1 MNDNVEQWRVRKAA
15 VTSEGGAVASQ
26 HWLAAR
32 AGAAMLAEGGNA
44 VDAAVAC
51 AMALNVVEP
60 WMCGL
65 GGSGFMVV
73 WLAKEQRARVLN
85 FQGVLPRAIDIAD
98 YPLDPQGP
106 PSLMLYP
113 GVMDRANERGYGSIT
128 VPGAVAG
135 LGLALERF
143 GRLPWDRV
151 LAPTIRLA
159 ERGLPV
165 DWHASLQIGLAMD
178 LLRLDATASAH
189 YLPDGVPAKPESY
202 RPLPALAATL
212 KTLAAEGPK
221 AFYEGPLA
229 ATIAADLQA
238 GGSRI
243 TEDDLA
249 AYTVEEPQPLSG
261 RHRGAQVH
269 TAGEVS
275 GGQRLLDMLAYVE
288 QHLKPGSAVGPDTWI
303 AYARGLDAAFATHKA
318 KVGLDEKAGGVQ
330 QGGCT
335 SHMSAVDGEGNMVAL
350 TYTLLNRFG
359 SGVVL
364 PRSGIIMNNAVAYFD
379 PRPGNPVSIAGG
391 KRINSSNMCPTIATR
406 DGQALFAVGASG
418 ANHIVPCT
426 AQLTALLLDY
436 GMSLEEAFHTPR
448 IDASARGSLRADP
461 AMGEAA
467 LAALKQV
474 YTVEVAQQL
483 VFPKLYSCPSGV
495 ARDPASGQCWGIADV
510 SQPVA
515 GAAVPAPFT
524 LPGEGVKAETPRA

>member
-1 MNDNVEQWRVRKAA
+1 VNDNVEQWRVRKSA
-15 VTSEGGAVASQ
+15 VSSERGAVAAQ
-26 HWLAAR
+26 HWMAAR

-51 AMALNVVEP
+51 ALALNVVEP

-73 WLAKEQRARVLN
+73 WLAKEKRARVLN
-85 FQGVLPRAIDIAD
+85 FQGVLPQAIDIAD
-98 YPLDPQGP
+98 YPLDPGEP

-113 GVMDRANERGYGSIT
+113 GVKGRANERGYGSIT

-178 LLRLDATASAH
+178 LLRLDLAASAL
-189 YLPDGVPAKPESY
+189 YLPDGVPAKPESW
-202 RPLPALAATL
+202 RPLPALTATL
-212 KTLAAEGPK
+212 KTLAAEGPN

-229 ATIAADLQA
+229 ARIAADLQA

-243 TEDDLA
+243 TTDDLA
-249 AYTVEEPQPLSG
+249 AYTVEKPEPLSG
-261 RHRGAQVH
+261 RHRGAEVH

-275 GGQRLLDMLAYVE
+275 GGQRLLDMLGYVE
-288 QHLKPGSAVGPDTWI
+288 QHLNPGSAVGPDTWI

-318 KVGLDEKAGGVQ
+318 KVGLDQ

-364 PRSGIIMNNAVAYFD
+364 PQTGILMNNAVAYFD
-379 PRPGNPVSIAGG
+379 PRPGNPVSLAGG

-406 DGQALFAVGASG
+406 DGEALFAVGASG

-426 AQLTALLLDY
+426 AQLAALLLDY
-436 GMSLEEAFHTPR
+436 GLSLEDAFHTPR
-448 IDASARGSLRADP
+448 IDAAARGSVRADP

-467 LAALKQV
+467 LAELKKV
-474 YTVEVAQQL
+474 FTVEVAQQL
-483 VFPKLYSCPSGV
+483 VFPKLYACPSGV
-495 ARDPASGQCWGIADV
+495 SRDPATGQCWGIADV

-515 GAAVPAPFT
+515 GAATPAPFS
-524 LPGEGVKAETPRA
+524 LGGEGVKAATPRA

>member
-1 MNDNVEQWRVRKAA
+1 MNQNVEQWRVRKTA
-15 VTSEGGAVASQ
+15 VSSPQGAVAAQ

-32 AGAAMLAEGGNA
+32 AGAAALAEGGNA

-73 WLAKEQRARVLN
+73 WLAAEKRARVVN
-85 FQGVLPRAIDIAD
+85 FQGRLPQSIDIAD
-98 YPLDPQGP
+98 YPLDPAEP

-113 GVMDRANERGYGSIT
+113 GVKGRRNERGYGSIT
-128 VPGAVAG
+128 VPGAAAG
-135 LGLALERF
+135 LGHAQARF
-143 GRLPWDRV
+143 GRLAWAQV
-151 LAPTIRLA
+151 LAPAVTLA

-165 DWHASLQIGLAMD
+165 DWHGTLNIALAMD
-178 LLRLDATASAH
+178 LLRDDAAAGAI
-189 YLPDGVPAKPESY
+189 YLPGGVPAKPESF
-202 RPLPALAATL
+202 RPLPALEQTL
-212 KTLAAEGPK
+212 KTLAAEGPR
-221 AFYEGPLA
+221 AFYEGALA
-229 ATIAADLQA
+229 EKIAADLQA

-243 TEDDLA
+243 TVDDLA
-249 AYTVEEPQPLSG
+249 SYEVEEPEPLSG
-261 RHRGAQVH
+261 THRGAEVH

-275 GGQRLLDMLAYVE
+275 GGQRLLDMLAYDE
-288 QHLKPGSAVGPDTWI
+288 AHLSPGASVGAETWI
-303 AYARGLDAAFATHKA
+303 AYAKGLDAAFATHKK
-318 KVGLDEKAGGVQ
+318 KVGLDQ

-335 SHMSAVDGEGNMVAL
+335 SHMSAVDAEGNMVAL

-359 SGVVL
+359 SGVML
-364 PRSGIIMNNAVAYFD
+364 PQTGLLMNNAVGYFD
-379 PRPGNPVSIAGG
+379 PRPGRPVSIEGG

-406 DGQALFAVGASG
+406 NGEALFAVGASG

-436 GMSLEEAFHTPR
+436 DLSLEEAFHTPR
-448 IDASARGSLRADP
+448 IDASARGSVRADP
-461 AMGEAA
+461 RMGEAA
-467 LAALKQV
+467 LNELRKHFG
-474 YTVEVAQQL
+474 VEVAQQL

-495 ARDPASGQCWGIADV
+495 ARDAEGVCWGISDV

-524 LPGEGVKAETPRA
+524 LEEEGVKAQTPRA

>member
-1 MNDNVEQWRVRKAA
+1 VNDNVEQWRVRKTA
-15 VTSEGGAVASQ
+15 VASREGAVASQ
-26 HWLAAR
+26 HWQAAR
-32 AGAAMLAEGGNA
+32 AGAAALAEGGNA

-73 WLAKEQRARVLN
+73 WLAKEKRARVLN
-85 FQGVLPRAIDIAD
+85 FQGALPQAIDLAD
-98 YPLDPQGP
+98 YPLDPREP

-113 GVMDRANERGYGSIT
+113 GVKDRANERGYGSIT

-135 LGLALERF
+135 LGQAVARF

-151 LAPTIRLA
+151 LAPAIRLA

-178 LLRLDATASAH
+178 LLRRDPTASAI
-189 YLPDGVPAKPESY
+189 YLPDGVPAKPESW
-202 RPLPALAATL
+202 RALPALSATL
-212 KTLAAEGPK
+212 KILAAEGPG

-229 ATIAADLQA
+229 AKIAADLRA

-243 TEDDLA
+243 TTDDLA
-249 AYTVEEPQPLSG
+249 AYTVEQPEPLSG
-261 RHRGAQVH
+261 RHRGVEIH
-269 TAGEVS
+269 TAGAVS

-288 QHLKPGSAVGPDTWI
+288 QNLTPGGTVGADTWI

-318 KVGLDEKAGGVQ
+318 KVGLDEKVGGVQ

-364 PRSGIIMNNAVAYFD
+364 PQTGILMNNAVAYFD
-379 PRPGNPVSIAGG
+379 PRPGNPVSLAGG

-406 DGQALFAVGASG
+406 DGEALFAVGASG

-426 AQLTALLLDY
+426 AQITALLLDY
-436 GMSLEEAFHTPR
+436 GLSLEEAFHTPR
-448 IDASARGSLRADP
+448 IDASARGTVRADP

-467 LAALKQV
+467 LVALGKV
-474 YTVEVAQQL
+474 FKLEVAQQL

-495 ARDPASGQCWGIADV
+495 SRDPASGQCWGIADV
-510 SQPVA
+510 SQPSA
-515 GAAVPAPFT
+515 GAATPAPFT

>member
-1 MNDNVEQWRVRKAA
+1 VNDNVEQWRVRKSAVSSERGAMAA
-15 VTSEGGAVASQ
+15 Q

-51 AMALNVVEP
+51 ALALNVVEP

-73 WLAKEQRARVLN
+73 WLAKEKRARVLN

-98 YPLDPQGP
+98 YPLDPKEP

-113 GVMDRANERGYGSIT
+113 GVRNRANERGYGSIT

-135 LGLALERF
+135 LGCALERF

-178 LLRLDATASAH
+178 LLRLDPVASAL
-189 YLPDGVPAKPESY
+189 YLADGVPAKPESW
-202 RPLPALAATL
+202 RPLPALTATL
-212 KTLAAEGPK
+212 KTLAAEGPN

-229 ATIAADLQA
+229 ARIAADLQA

-243 TEDDLA
+243 TTDDLA
-249 AYTVEEPQPLSG
+249 AYSVEEPEPLSG
-261 RHRGAQVH
+261 RHRGAEVH
-269 TAGEVS
+269 TAGTVS
-275 GGQRLLDMLAYVE
+275 GGQRLLDMLGYVE
-288 QHLKPGSAVGPDTWI
+288 QHLSPGSAVGPDTWI

-318 KVGLDEKAGGVQ
+318 KVGLDQPGGEQV
-330 QGGCT
+330 GGCT

-364 PRSGIIMNNAVAYFD
+364 PQTGIIMNNAVAYFD
-379 PRPGNPVSIAGG
+379 PRRGNPVSLAGG

-406 DGQALFAVGASG
+406 DGEALFAVGASG

-436 GMSLEEAFHTPR
+436 GLSLEDAFHTPR
-448 IDASARGSLRADP
+448 IDASARGSVRADP
-461 AMGEAA
+461 AMGAAA
-467 LAALKQV
+467 LAELRKV
-474 YTVEVAQQL
+474 FTVEVAQQL

-495 ARDPASGQCWGIADV
+495 SRDPATGQCWGIADV

-515 GAAVPAPFT
+515 GAATPAPFS
-524 LPGEGVKAETPRA
+524 LGGEGVKADTPRA

>member
-1 MNDNVEQWRVRKAA
+1 MNDNVEQWEIGKSA
-15 VTSEGGAVASQ
+15 VSSKMGAVASQ

-73 WLAKEQRARVLN
+73 WLAKEKRARVLN
-85 FQGVLPRAIDIAD
+85 FQGVLPQAIDSAD
-98 YPLDPQGP
+98 YPLDPGAP

-113 GVMDRANERGYGSIT
+113 GVKERANERGYGSIT

-135 LGLALERF
+135 LGGALERF
-143 GRLPWDRV
+143 GSLPWQRV
-151 LAPTIRLA
+151 LAPAIALA
-159 ERGLPV
+159 DRGVPV

-178 LLRLDATASAH
+178 LLRRDPAASEI
-189 YLPDGVPAKPESY
+189 YLPGGVPALPESY

-212 KTLAAEGPK
+212 KTLAAEGPRS
-221 AFYEGPLA
+221 FYEGALA
-229 ATIAADLQA
+229 RQIAADLQA
-238 GGSRI
+238 GGSKI
-243 TEDDLA
+243 TAEDLA
-249 AYTVEEPQPLSG
+249 AYAVEEHEPLSG
-261 RHRGAQVH
+261 SHRGADVH
-269 TAGEVS
+269 TAGAVS
-275 GGQRLLDMLAYVE
+275 GGVRLLDMLEYVE
-288 QHLKPGSAVGPDTWI
+288 KHLNPGSDVGPQTWI

-318 KVGLDEKAGGVQ
+318 KVGLDQTGGVQ
-330 QGGCT
+330 VGGCT

-364 PRSGIIMNNAVAYFD
+364 PSTGMLMNNSIAYFD
-379 PRPGNPVSIAGG
+379 PRPGNPVSMAGG

-406 DGQALFAVGASG
+406 DGEALFAVGASG

-436 GMSLEEAFHTPR
+436 DMSLEEAFHTPR
-448 IDASARGSLRADP
+448 IDASGRGSVRADP
-461 AMGEAA
+461 AMGETA
-467 LAALKQV
+467 LEELRKV
-474 YTVEVAQQL
+474 FTLEVAQQL

-495 ARDPASGQCWGIADV
+495 SRDPESGRCWGMGDV
-510 SQPVA
+510 SSPVA
-515 GAAVPAPFT
+515 GAATPAPFK
-524 LPGEGVKAETPRA
+524 LEEEGVKAETPRA

>member
-1 MNDNVEQWRVRKAA
+1 MNEDVEQWRVRKAA
-15 VTSEGGAVASQ
+15 VSSEAGAVAAQ

-73 WLAKEQRARVLN
+73 WLAREKRARVLN
-85 FQGVLPRAIDIAD
+85 FQGQLPRGIAIAD
-98 YPLDPQGP
+98 YPLDPAEP

-113 GVMDRANERGYGSIT
+113 GVKSRANERGYGSIT

-135 LGLALERF
+135 LGRASERF
-143 GRLPWDRV
+143 GRLPWERL
-151 LAPTIRLA
+151 LAPAVELA
-159 ERGLPV
+159 RRGLPV
-165 DWHASLQIGLAMD
+165 DWHGTLQIALAMD
-178 LLRLDATASAH
+178 LLRDDGAAADI
-189 YLPDGVPAKPESY
+189 YLPDGVPAKPETF

-212 KTLAAEGPK
+212 TTLAAEGPG
-221 AFYEGPLA
+221 AFYAGPLA
-229 ATIAADLQA
+229 ESIAADLQA

-243 TEDDLA
+243 SAADLA
-249 AYTVEEPQPLSG
+249 AYEVEEPAPLSG
-261 RHRGAQVH
+261 RHRGVEVH

-288 QHLKPGSAVGPDTWI
+288 RHLTPGAAVGTDTWI
-303 AYARGLDAAFATHKA
+303 AYARGLDAAFATHRR
-318 KVGLDEKAGGVQ
+318 KVGLDRDVGNQ

-335 SHMSAVDGEGNMVAL
+335 SHIGAVDGEGNMVAL

-364 PRSGIIMNNAVAYFD
+364 PRSGILMNNAVGYFD
-379 PRPGNPVSIAGG
+379 PRPGNPVSIEGG

-406 DGQALFAVGASG
+406 DGEALFALGASG

-436 GMSLEEAFHTPR
+436 GLSLEEAFHTPR

-461 AMGEAA
+461 RMGAAA
-467 LAALKQV
+467 LAELRRHF
-474 YTVEVAQQL
+474 TVEVAQQL

-495 ARDPASGQCWGIADV
+495 ARDPGTGTCSGISDV

-515 GAAVPAPFT
+515 GAATPAPFR
-524 LPGEGVKAETPRA
+524 LEEDGVKAETPRA

>member
-1 MNDNVEQWRVRKAA
+1 VNESVEQWRVRKTA
-15 VTSEGGAVASQ
+15 VSSRDGAVAAQ

-32 AGAAMLAEGGNA
+32 AGAALLAEGGNA

-73 WLAKEQRARVLN
+73 WLAREKRARVVN
-85 FQGVLPRAIDIAD
+85 FQGQLAQAIDIAD
-98 YPLDPQGP
+98 YPLDAAEP

-113 GVMDRANERGYGSIT
+113 GVRERTNERGYGSIT
-128 VPGAVAG
+128 VPGAAAG
-135 LGLALERF
+135 LGHAQERF
-143 GRLPWDRV
+143 GKLAWARV
-151 LAPTIRLA
+151 LAPAVKLA
-159 ERGLPV
+159 ARGLPV
-165 DWHASLQIGLAMD
+165 DWHGTMNISLAMD
-178 LLRLDATASAH
+178 LLRRDAAAGAI

-202 RPLPALAATL
+202 RPLPALTATL
-212 KTLAAEGPK
+212 KTLAAEGPR
-221 AFYEGPLA
+221 AFYKGPLA
-229 ATIAADLQA
+229 EQIAADLQA

-243 TEDDLA
+243 TVDDLA
-249 AYTVEEPQPLSG
+249 AYAVEEPEPLSG
-261 RHRGAQVH
+261 RHRGAEVH
-269 TAGEVS
+269 TAGDVS
-275 GGQRLLDMLAYVE
+275 GGRRLLDMLACDAE
-288 QHLKPGSAVGPDTWI
+288 QLTPGARVGAETWI
-303 AYARGLDAAFATHKA
+303 AYAKGLDAAFASHRQ
-318 KVGLDEKAGGVQ
+318 KVGLDQDVGAQ
-330 QGGCT
+330 AGGCT
-335 SHMSAVDGEGNMVAL
+335 SHMSAVDAEGNMVAL

-364 PRSGIIMNNAVAYFD
+364 PQTGILMNNAVAYFD

-406 DGQALFAVGASG
+406 DGRALFAVGASG

-448 IDASARGSLRADP
+448 IDASARGSVRADP
-461 AMGEAA
+461 RMGAAA
-467 LAALKQV
+467 LDELRKHFAL
-474 YTVEVAQQL
+474 EVAQQL
-483 VFPKLYSCPSGV
+483 VFPKLYACPSGV
-495 ARDPASGQCWGIADV
+495 ARDAAGICYGISDV

-524 LPGEGVKAETPRA
+524 LEEEGVKAETPRA

>member
-1 MNDNVEQWRVRKAA
+1 MNDNVEQWRVSKRA
-15 VTSEGGAVASQ
+15 VTSEKGAVASQ

-73 WLAKEQRARVLN
+73 WLAREKRARVLN
-85 FQGVLPRAIDIAD
+85 FQGVLPQAIDIAD
-98 YPLDPQGP
+98 YPLDPNEP
-106 PSLMLYP
+106 DSLMLYP
-113 GVMDRANERGYGSIT
+113 GVKDRTNERGYGSIT

-143 GRLPWDRV
+143 GKLPWDRV
-151 LAPTIRLA
+151 LAPAVKLA

-165 DWHASLQIGLAMD
+165 DWHASLQVGLAMD
-178 LLRLDATASAH
+178 LLRRDPVASAL
-189 YLPDGVPAKPESY
+189 YLPNGVPAAPESF
-202 RPLPALAATL
+202 RPLPALTATL
-212 KTLAAEGPK
+212 KTLAAEGPN

-229 ATIAADLQA
+229 ARIANDLQA

-243 TEDDLA
+243 TTDDLA
-249 AYTVEEPQPLSG
+249 AYTVEEQEPLSG
-261 RHRGAQVH
+261 RHRGAEVH
-269 TAGEVS
+269 TAGEMS
-275 GGQRLLDMLAYVE
+275 GGVRLLDMLGYVE
-288 QHLKPGSAVGPDTWI
+288 QHLSPAGEVGPETWI
-303 AYARGLDAAFATHKA
+303 AYARGLDAAFATHKR
-318 KVGLDEKAGGVQ
+318 KVGLDQK
-330 QGGCT
+330 GGCT
-335 SHMSAVDGEGNMVAL
+335 SHMSAVDAEGNMVAL

-364 PRSGIIMNNAVAYFD
+364 PSTGMLMNNAIAYFD
-379 PRPGNPVSIAGG
+379 PRQGNPVSLAGG

-406 DGQALFAVGASG
+406 NGEALFAVGASG

-436 GMSLEEAFHTPR
+436 GMSLEAAFHTPR

-467 LAALKQV
+467 LAELQKVFQ
-474 YTVEVAQQL
+474 VEVAQLL

-495 ARDPASGQCWGIADV
+495 SRDPVSGACWGMADV
-510 SQPVA
+510 SSPVA
-515 GAAVPAPFT
+515 GAATPAPFI
-524 LPGEGVKAETPRA
+524 LGGEGVKADTPRA

>member
-1 MNDNVEQWRVRKAA
+1 MNENVEQWQVRKAA
-15 VTSEGGAVASQ
+15 VTSREGAVAAQ

-65 GGSGFMVV
+65 GGSGFMVI
-73 WLAKEQRARVLN
+73 WLAREKRARVLN
-85 FQGVLPRAIDIAD
+85 FQGQLPQAIDSAD
-98 YPLDPQGP
+98 YPLDPSEP

-113 GVMDRANERGYGSIT
+113 GVRDRANERGYGSIT

-135 LGLALERF
+135 LGRALTDF
-143 GRLPWDRV
+143 GSLSWARV
-151 LAPTIRLA
+151 LAPAILLA

-165 DWHASLQIGLAMD
+165 DWHGTLQIGLAMD
-178 LLRLDATASAH
+178 LLRRDPAASAI
-189 YLPDGVPAKPESY
+189 YLPGGVPALPESL
-202 RPLPALAATL
+202 RPLPALTATL
-212 KTLAAEGPK
+212 ETLAAEGPR

-229 ATIAADLQA
+229 VRIAEDLQA

-243 TEDDLA
+243 TADDLA
-249 AYTVEEPQPLSG
+249 AYEVEELAPMSG
-261 RHRGAQVH
+261 CHRGAEIH

-275 GGQRLLDMLAYVE
+275 GGPRLLDMLGYVE
-288 QHLKPGSAVGPDTWI
+288 EHLAPGEAVGPETWI
-303 AYARGLDAAFATHKA
+303 AYARGLDAAFETHKR
-318 KVGLDEKAGGVQ
+318 KVGLDQEEGVQ
-330 QGGCT
+330 VGGCT
-335 SHMSAVDGEGNMVAL
+335 SHMSAVDAEGNMVAL

-364 PRSGIIMNNAVAYFD
+364 PATGILMNNAVGYFD
-379 PRPGNPVSIAGG
+379 PRPGKPVSLEGG

-406 DGQALFAVGASG
+406 DGEAIFAVGASG

-436 GMSLEEAFHTPR
+436 GMGLEEAFHTPR
-448 IDASARGSLRADP
+448 IDASARGSVRADP

-467 LAALKQV
+467 LAELKRHFR
-474 YTVEVAQQL
+474 VEVAQQM

-495 ARDPASGQCWGIADV
+495 ARDAQSGQCWGMADK
-510 SQPVA
+510 SQPVT
-515 GAAVPAPFT
+515 GAAVPAPFE
-524 LPGEGVKAETPRA
+524 LKEEGVKAETPRA

>member
-1 MNDNVEQWRVRKAA
+1 MNENVEQWRVRK
-15 VTSEGGAVASQ
+15 GAVASDRGAVAAQ
-26 HWLAAR
+26 HWQAAR
-32 AGAAMLAEGGNA
+32 AGAALLAEGGNA

-73 WLAKEQRARVLN
+73 WLAREKRARVVN
-85 FQGVLPRAIDIAD
+85 FQGQLPAAIDIAD
-98 YPLDPQGP
+98 YPLDPAEP

-113 GVMDRANERGYGSIT
+113 GVKDRSNERGYGSIT
-128 VPGAVAG
+128 VPGAAAG
-135 LGLALERF
+135 LGHAQAQF
-143 GRLPWDRV
+143 GRLPWARV
-151 LAPTIRLA
+151 LAPAIRLA

-165 DWHASLQIGLAMD
+165 DWHGTLNIALAME
-178 LLRLDATASAH
+178 LLRRDAAASAI
-189 YLPDGVPAKPESY
+189 YLPDGAPAKPESH
-202 RPLPALAATL
+202 RPLPALTATL
-212 KTLAAEGPK
+212 KTLAAEGPR

-229 ATIAADLQA
+229 QKIAADLQA

-243 TEDDLA
+243 TAADLA
-249 AYTVEEPQPLSG
+249 AYAVEEPQPLSG
-261 RHRGAQVH
+261 RHRGAEVH
-269 TAGEVS
+269 TAGDVS
-275 GGQRLLDMLAYVE
+275 GGRRLLDLLAYDAE
-288 QHLKPGSAVGPDTWI
+288 HLTPGEGVGAETWI
-303 AYARGLDAAFATHKA
+303 AYAKGLDAAFETHKK
-318 KVGLDEKAGGVQ
+318 KVGLDQPGGTQV
-330 QGGCT
+330 GGCT
-335 SHMSAVDGEGNMVAL
+335 SHMSAVDAEGNMVAL

-364 PRSGIIMNNAVAYFD
+364 PQTGILMNNAVGYFD
-379 PRPGNPVSIAGG
+379 PRPGNLVSIAGG

-448 IDASARGSLRADP
+448 IDASARGSVRADP
-461 AMGEAA
+461 RMGEAA
-467 LAALKQV
+467 LAELGRHFSL
-474 YTVEVAQQL
+474 EVAQQL
-483 VFPKLYSCPSGV
+483 VFPKLYACPSGV
-495 ARDPASGQCWGIADV
+495 ARDPATGTCWGLSDV

-524 LPGEGVKAETPRA
+524 LEEAGVKAATPRA

>member
-1 MNDNVEQWRVRKAA
+1 
-15 VTSEGGAVASQ
+15 
-26 HWLAAR
+26 
-32 AGAAMLAEGGNA
+32 MLAEGGNA

-51 AMALNVVEP
+51 ALALNVVEP

-73 WLAKEQRARVLN
+73 WLAKEKRARVLN
-85 FQGVLPRAIDIAD
+85 FQGVLPQAIDIAD
-98 YPLDPQGP
+98 YPLDPGEP

-113 GVMDRANERGYGSIT
+113 GVKGRANERGYGSIT

-178 LLRLDATASAH
+178 LLRLDLAASAL
-189 YLPDGVPAKPESY
+189 YLPDGVPAKPESW
-202 RPLPALAATL
+202 RPLPALTATL
-212 KTLAAEGPK
+212 KTLAAEGPN

-229 ATIAADLQA
+229 ARIAADLQA
-238 GGSRI
+238 GGSKI
-243 TEDDLA
+243 TTDDLA
-249 AYTVEEPQPLSG
+249 AYTVEEPESLSG
-261 RHRGAQVH
+261 RHRGAAVH

-288 QHLKPGSAVGPDTWI
+288 KHLAPGSAVGPDTWI

-318 KVGLDEKAGGVQ
+318 KVGLDQ

-364 PRSGIIMNNAVAYFD
+364 PQTGILMNNAVAYFD
-379 PRPGNPVSIAGG
+379 PRPGNPVSLAGG

-406 DGQALFAVGASG
+406 DGEALFAVGASG

-426 AQLTALLLDY
+426 AQLAALLLDY
-436 GMSLEEAFHTPR
+436 GLSLEDAFHTPR
-448 IDASARGSLRADP
+448 IDAAARGSVRADP

-467 LAALKQV
+467 LAELRKV
-474 YTVEVAQQL
+474 FTVEVAQQL

-495 ARDPASGQCWGIADV
+495 SRDPATGQCWGIADV
-510 SQPVA
+510 SQPSA
-515 GAAVPAPFT
+515 GAATPALFT
-524 LPGEGVKAETPRA
+524 LPGDGVKADTPRA